1 MGVKYTKSAR
11 GPCVQFALPLLIPMC
26 YTGGMENNVSRRSF
40 LVSSTAL
47 AAVAGCTAAKANGK
61 TEGLPAQFSPDLPIS
76 KESGIRVRFLGSG
89 AAGWRPEWAKNPY
102 ARRQSSVLIENK
114 VLIDFTMCS
123 FDKLPEGCH
132 PEVLFQTHSHGDH
145 YNPKAAVKSG
155 VKRMY
160 VQETWADAAREEVGK
175 AAAKLGLP
183 APEVIGLPFG
193 KPVVECGMR
202 FTGVPAN
209 HSTSRVTNGVLERT
223 SVYLVEKGASRLL
236 YATDTGGLM
245 GDAARMIGIDPHITA
260 GARAFVH
267 KPQALT
273 AFIMEATDGDSD
285 EDFRLFVHSSVQTVS
300 RTVNM
305 LIKYGRLA
313 LPSGQHAYITH
324 LGLKY
329 RDWPSEKIEKELPD
343 TLRAAYDGLEVVLG

>member
-1 MGVKYTKSAR
+1 MSPR
-11 GPCVQFALPLLIPMC
+11 LC
-26 YTGGMENNVSRRSF
+26 YTGAMKNNISRRNF

-47 AAVAGCTAAKANGK
+47 AAVAGCTTAKTKEQAVAPAP
-61 TEGLPAQFSPDLPIS
+61 LPPQFSPDLPIS
-76 KESGIRVRFLGSG
+76 AESGIRVRFLGSG
-89 AAGWRPEWAKNPY
+89 AAGWDPARAKKNPHF
-102 ARRQSSVLIENK
+102 RRQSSVLIENK

-123 FDKLPEGCH
+123 FDMLPTDCR

-160 VQETWADAAREEVGK
+160 VQETWASAARAEVG
-175 AAAKLGLP
+175 AAAAELGLP

-209 HSTSRVTNGVLERT
+209 HSTSRVTDGVLERT
-223 SVYLVEKGASRLL
+223 SLYLVEKGESRLL
-236 YATDTGGLM
+236 YATDTGGIM
-245 GDAARMIGIDPHITA
+245 GDAARMIGIDPHVTEKNF
-260 GARAFVH
+260 ARYAKSAPFVH

-273 AFIMEATDGDSD
+273 AFIMEATDIDLD

-300 RTVNM
+300 RIVNM
-305 LIKYGRLA
+305 LVKNDRLK
-313 LPSGQHAYITH
+313 LPSGQHVYLTH
-324 LGLKY
+324 LGLGDKY
-329 RDWPSEKIEKELPD
+329 RGWPSEKINAELPAP
-343 TLRAAYDGLEVVLG
+343 LNAAYDGLELVLG

>member
-1 MGVKYTKSAR
+1 MK
-11 GPCVQFALPLLIPMC
+11 
-26 YTGGMENNVSRRSF
+26 NNISRRNF
-40 LVSSTAL
+40 IVSSTAL
-47 AAVAGCTAAKANGK
+47 TAMAGCMATKSAEKAAA
-61 TEGLPAQFSPDLPIS
+61 PAQEMS

-89 AAGWRPEWAKNPY
+89 AAGWKPEMAKKNPHF
-102 ARRQSSVLIENK
+102 RRQSSVLLENK

-123 FDKLPEGCH
+123 FDMLPTDCH

-175 AAAKLGLP
+175 AAEELGLP
-183 APEVIGLPFG
+183 APEVIALPFG

-223 SVYLVEKGASRLL
+223 SLYLVEKGASRLL
-236 YATDTGGLM
+236 YATDTGGIL
-245 GDAARMIGIDPHITA
+245 GDAARMMGIDPHIKESNFSRFA
-260 GARAFVH
+260 ASGSYVH

-273 AFIMEATDGDSD
+273 AFIMEATDTDLD
-285 EDFRLFVHSSVQTVS
+285 EDFRIFVHSSVQAVS
-300 RTVNM
+300 RIVNM
-305 LIKYGRLA
+305 LIKNKRLE
-313 LPSGQHAYITH
+313 LPSGQHVYLTH
-324 LGLKY
+324 LGLGDKY
-329 RDWPSEKIEKELPD
+329 RGWPSEKIDKELPEP
-343 TLRAAYDGLEVVLG
+343 LRAAYDGLELVLG